1 MQILFDNWTGRYD
14 DECLMPGDIVEAAMV
29 YNFRENAG
37 NQTDTMIQMGEVADI
52 VGNLPIYDTIYK
64 ENRYSPWKYAG
75 QRYPGELQNRN
86 PALMP
91 MCYIC
96 SRYRADTR
104 EELEE
109 NIRVA
114 KWAANKVV
122 SEGKIPIAPHL
133 YFPRFMDDSIAEER
147 YFGMEAGKRLMM
159 QCKEFLVV
167 TVDNV
172 ISEGMNEEIDYM
184 TNKLM
189 MQGKSINFTRLGL
202 EQVIL
207 SRLER

>member
-14 DECLMPGDIVEAAMV
+14 DECLMPGDIVEAAMI

-37 NQTDTMIQMGEVADI
+37 NQTDTMIQMSEVADI

-75 QRYPGELQNRN
+75 QCYPGELQNRN

-109 NIRVA
+109 NIKSGEVGSKQGSQRR
-114 KWAANKVV
+114 KDTDRT
-122 SEGKIPIAPHL
+122 APL
-133 YFPRFMDDSIAEER
+133 LPTIY
-147 YFGMEAGKRLMM
+147 G
-159 QCKEFLVV
+159 
-167 TVDNV
+167 
-172 ISEGMNEEIDYM
+172 
-184 TNKLM
+184 
-189 MQGKSINFTRLGL
+189 
-202 EQVIL
+202 
-207 SRLER
+207 

>member
-37 NQTDTMIQMGEVADI
+37 NQTDTMIQMSEVADI

-75 QRYPGELQNRN
+75 QCYPGELQNRN
-86 PALMP
+86 PALMS

-109 NIRVA
+109 NIKVA
-114 KWAANKVV
+114 KWAASKVV
-122 SEGKIPIAPHL
+122 K
-133 YFPRFMDDSIAEER
+133 ER
-147 YFGMEAGKRLMM
+147 YRSHRTFTSHDLWMTPSPERD
-159 QCKEFLVV
+159 
-167 TVDNV
+167 T
-172 ISEGMNEEIDYM
+172 SEW
-184 TNKLM
+184 K
-189 MQGKSINFTRLGL
+189 QAS
-202 EQVIL
+202 V
-207 SRLER
+207 

>member
-75 QRYPGELQNRN
+75 QCYPGELQNRN

-109 NIRVA
+109 KYQSGEVGSKQGSQRR
-114 KWAANKVV
+114 KDTDRT
-122 SEGKIPIAPHL
+122 APL
-133 YFPRFMDDSIAEER
+133 LPTIY
-147 YFGMEAGKRLMM
+147 G
-159 QCKEFLVV
+159 
-167 TVDNV
+167 
-172 ISEGMNEEIDYM
+172 
-184 TNKLM
+184 
-189 MQGKSINFTRLGL
+189 
-202 EQVIL
+202 
-207 SRLER
+207 